1 MLFLEDSGG
10 HKIGFSTAI
19 EAQDY
24 IEERHAEEGGFDWIC
39 QITDDAGN
47 QYGCSWNVALD
58 EI

>member
-10 HKIGFSTAI
+10 HRIEFSTAI

-47 QYGCSWNVALD
+47 HYGCSWKVALD